1 MSKIKK
7 TYCNKYEII
16 EELGESGNAKVISNN
31 QGYLFPV
38 RCETWIAGNRY
49 VGKYSSLLTLDE
61 SYIFLLEGWLLYLTT
76 GKSQYADCFI
86 DGNADENTLL
96 EKIKKYY

>member
-1 MSKIKK
+1 MLK
-7 TYCNKYEII
+7 TDDRVDNQLVIDENGY
-16 EELGESGNAKVISNN
+16 AKVIRSN

-49 VGKYSSLLTLDE
+49 VGKYSPLLTLDKD
-61 SYIFLLEGWLLYLTT
+61 YIFLLEGWLLYLTT

-86 DGNADENTLL
+86 DKNTDENTLL